1 MKTLTE
7 LMDNIKTLQRCLDD
21 VYGDIAELQDAERSQ
36 DNVPDIIDWL
46 KYADQHPLKGHPL
59 TTLDNLEIQ
68 EIYIKLLFTVAM
80 CHIYLDHEISPLV
93 YPCQIAASLG
103 DNINGERL
111 FKESLF
117 LDSLTIRKCCEQIKG
132 QGLDAYFLIDS
143 LIITGKYEQD
153 NHEKMDY
160 IASLAAIMEVS
171 TENFTD
177 ILTLA
182 KTFVEEPK
190 EFVGR
195 LMEVYTP
202 ESLFYLKSCTSF
214 KVIETPICFVA
225 HSETMRECD
234 EAICQFLPLSNKVSA
249 LFSNISFK
257 NTAENKLAFSSMK
270 QLEFNDCEFK
280 DFDHTVINADS
291 IEEISFK
298 NTRFNNIV
306 INNFVEEVAAGC
318 FTGLKHWRYQPLLA
332 GTYNTEPL
340 NYAKP
345 EEYYKSWYNYDEE
358 GLKKVDLVEVKKY
371 LHAVY
376 PCSSGIMDA
385 ESYCRKY
392 YNWKVFELTGGIIG
406 EVRLINKIVFKNVS
420 ARDCFVSHYI
430 QYYDGGLSSER
441 KTSRGIPDYTENYLF
456 KGISDEQIETNNC
469 KWENCCKL
477 VEGEQ

>member
-7 LMDNIKTLQRCLDD
+7 LMDNIKALQKGLDE
-21 VYGDIAELQDAERSQ
+21 VYSDIAELQEAERSKE
-36 DNVPDIIDWL
+36 DMPDIVDWL
-46 KYADQHPLKGHPL
+46 NYARQHPLTGHPL
-59 TTLDNLEIQ
+59 TTVNNLEIQ

-80 CHIYLDHEISPLV
+80 CHIYLNHEISPLV

-103 DNINGERL
+103 NNINGERL
-111 FKESLF
+111 FKESLS

-171 TENFTD
+171 TEKFTD

-225 HSETMRECD
+225 HSETMRDCD
-234 EAICQFLPLSNKVSA
+234 EAICQFLPLSDMVSA

-257 NTAENKLAFSSMK
+257 NTAGNKLTFSNMK
-270 QLEFNDCEFK
+270 QLEFCDCEFK
-280 DFDHTVINADS
+280 DFDHTVINAES
-291 IEEISFK
+291 IEEIIMKRVRFESCIYK
-298 NTRFNNIV
+298 NYIDKEPDGSE
-306 INNFVEEVAAGC
+306 I
-318 FTGLKHWRYQPLLA
+318 GLWRYKYFLENLVGTNSNDPFASMYNTDLGTMRRTHRYSELAEICIIPLGLLA
-332 GTYNTEPL
+332 NL
-340 NYAKP
+340 CKI
-345 EEYYKSWYNYDEE
+345 S
-358 GLKKVDLVEVKKY
+358 
-371 LHAVY
+371 
-376 PCSSGIMDA
+376 
-385 ESYCRKY
+385 
-392 YNWKVFELTGGIIG
+392 
-406 EVRLINKIVFKNVS
+406 KIVMDDVRGKN
-420 ARDCFVSHYI
+420 CFAKHYVTF
-430 QYYDGGLSSER
+430 YMTDYCDKKDGPYI
-441 KTSRGIPDYTENYLF
+441 SRGIPDYTENYLF
-456 KGISDEQIETNNC
+456 KGISDEQIEANNC
-469 KWENCCKL
+469 TWENCCEL
-477 VEGEQ
+477 VERRN

>member
-7 LMDNIKTLQRCLDD
+7 LMDNIKALQKGLDE
-21 VYGDIAELQDAERSQ
+21 VYGDIAELQEAERSKE
-36 DNVPDIIDWL
+36 DMPDIVDWL
-46 KYADQHPLKGHPL
+46 NYARQHPLTGHPL
-59 TTLDNLEIQ
+59 TTVNNLEIQ

-80 CHIYLDHEISPLV
+80 CHIYLNHEISPLV

-111 FKESLF
+111 FKESLS
-117 LDSLTIRKCCEQIKG
+117 LDSLTIRKYCEQIKG

-171 TENFTD
+171 PEKFAD

-182 KTFVEEPK
+182 KAYVEEPE

-234 EAICQFLPLSNKVSA
+234 EAICQFLPISNKVSA

-257 NTAENKLAFSSMK
+257 NTAENKLTFSSMK

-291 IEEISFK
+291 IDEISFE
-298 NTRFNNIV
+298 NTNFNNII
-306 INNFVEEVAAGC
+306 INNFVEEVADGC
-318 FTGLKHWRYQPLLA
+318 FTGLTHWRYQPLLA
-332 GTYNTEPL
+332 GTYKTEPL
-340 NYAKP
+340 DYSKP
-345 EEYYKSWYNYDEE
+345 EEYYKPWYNYDEE

-376 PCSSGIMDA
+376 PRGTNIFNA
-385 ESYCRKY
+385 ESYCHKY

-406 EVRLINKIVFKNVS
+406 EVHLVNKIGFNNVS
-420 ARDCFVSHYI
+420 ARNCFVSHYI
-430 QYYDGGLSSER
+430 QYYDGGLTS
-441 KTSRGIPDYTENYLF
+441 KQKMSRGIPDYTENSLF
-456 KGISDEQIETNNC
+456 KGISRNQIEEKNC
-469 KWENCCKL
+469 AWENCCKL
-477 VEGEQ
+477 V

>member
-7 LMDNIKTLQRCLDD
+7 LMDNIKTLQRGLDD

-46 KYADQHPLKGHPL
+46 NYANQHPLKGHPL
-59 TTLDNLEIQ
+59 TTVDNLETQ

-80 CHIYLDHEISPLV
+80 CHIYLNHEISPLV

-111 FKESLF
+111 FKESLS
-117 LDSLTIRKCCEQIKG
+117 LDSLTIRKYCEQIKG

-171 TENFTD
+171 PEKFAD
-177 ILTLA
+177 IITLA
-182 KTFVEEPK
+182 KAYVEEPK

-214 KVIETPICFVA
+214 KVIDTPICFVA
-225 HSETMRECD
+225 HSETMRNCD
-234 EAICQFLPLSNKVSA
+234 EVICQFLPISNKVST

-257 NTAENKLAFSSMK
+257 NTAENKLTFSNMK

-280 DFDHTVINADS
+280 DFDHTVINAAS
-291 IEEISFK
+291 IEQIIMERVQFTNCVYENHIDKLSDGDPPYISGYDEIRYLYGQDKEYNCSLGELLEIYPFKWRLKNDENIK
-298 NTRFNNIV
+298 NTLIG
-306 INNFVEEVAAGC
+306 IL
-318 FTGLKHWRYQPLLA
+318 GLLDQVGNMVLNSVRVKECYVRYF
-332 GTYNTEPL
+332 
-340 NYAKP
+340 
-345 EEYYKSWYNYDEE
+345 
-358 GLKKVDLVEVKKY
+358 
-371 LHAVY
+371 
-376 PCSSGIMDA
+376 I
-385 ESYCRKY
+385 KY
-392 YNWKVFELTGGIIG
+392 YNYFLN
-406 EVRLINKIVFKNVS
+406 RL
-420 ARDCFVSHYI
+420 
-430 QYYDGGLSSER
+430 E
-441 KTSRGIPDYTENYLF
+441 TSRGIPDYTENSLF
-456 KGISDEQIETNNC
+456 KGISRNQIEEKNC
-469 KWENCCKL
+469 AWENCCKL
-477 VEGEQ
+477 VEGEE

>member
-7 LMDNIKTLQRCLDD
+7 LMDNIKALQKGLDE
-21 VYGDIAELQDAERSQ
+21 VYGDIAELQEAERSKE
-36 DNVPDIIDWL
+36 DMPDIVDWL
-46 KYADQHPLKGHPL
+46 NYARQHPLAGHPL
-59 TTLDNLEIQ
+59 TTVDNLEIQ

-111 FKESLF
+111 FKESLS
-117 LDSLTIRKCCEQIKG
+117 LDSLTIRKYCEQIKG

-160 IASLAAIMEVS
+160 IASLAAIMETT
-171 TENFTD
+171 TEKFSE
-177 ILTLA
+177 IITLA
-182 KTFVEEPK
+182 KAYVEEPK

-214 KVIETPICFVA
+214 KVIDTPICFVA
-225 HSETMRECD
+225 HSETMRNCD
-234 EAICQFLPLSNKVSA
+234 EVICQFLPISNKVSA

-257 NTAENKLAFSSMK
+257 NTAENKLTFSNMK

-280 DFDHTVINADS
+280 DFDHTVINADF
-291 IEEISFK
+291 IEKIVMERVQFINCVYENHVDKHKLRYGELTISYDY
-298 NTRFNNIV
+298 R
-306 INNFVEEVAAGC
+306 EECYGLVCHHLSYWIHVKKDDLIRDSLTGIKVLKY
-318 FTGLKHWRYQPLLA
+318 TGLYELVKSAFGVLGNFYQIKKYIMDNV
-332 GTYNTEPL
+332 TVN
-340 NYAKP
+340 NCYAK
-345 EEYYKSWYNYDEE
+345 
-358 GLKKVDLVEVKKY
+358 
-371 LHAVY
+371 H
-376 PCSSGIMDA
+376 II
-385 ESYCRKY
+385 
-392 YNWKVFELTGGIIG
+392 TGTIF
-406 EVRLINKIVFKNVS
+406 VKNVETS
-420 ARDCFVSHYI
+420 
-430 QYYDGGLSSER
+430 LS
-441 KTSRGIPDYTENYLF
+441 IPDYTENYLF
-456 KGISDEQIETNNC
+456 KGISKGQIETNNC